1 MKKKLVI
8 GLSIAGIAALAI
20 GNSLAYLSD
29 EKTNANVMTVGN
41 VKIEQL
47 EYERVLCT
55 EEKCN
60 SKWVST
66 GKEDKYGYTP
76 DQVQKFTQNKSL
88 SPAVFKDG
96 KIKWDDRVE
105 NHQQSW
111 GQIEAPGSSKLFD
124 DSVRNA
130 LDKFVF
136 VKNVGKKDAYIRTWF
151 AFEQGSIPA
160 DRFEKVIA
168 TSGDAVHWDWETVAT
183 DVKIGGNEYV
193 IAKATY
199 LGPTS
204 NPTGILTPDAT
215 TYPSLLQVYMYPSA
229 TNEDV
234 EDIDGN
240 NNGTYDIL
248 VVSQAVQTDGF
259 DAAEEALTAAFTD
272 EHPWNDLTIA
282 QVNDE
287 VSTSLDGDLYL
298 IDRPFYNEIDNS
310 EEVVIDGNGHT
321 VYQEVSSYDKFEW
334 PGGNRTTMGNFYA
347 STNGAQITVKNI
359 TFKGVSQGNQ
369 AGYWIGDGLNF
380 NTKFE
385 NVNIIDLEVPA
396 YTADQNDDNVKDDKI
411 RAIGNGLLSYGT
423 LTLDNVKIIGT
434 KKSSLETSKVDEIYD
449 LVVINGKVN
458 INDSKLGKVRIW
470 NHVTDIEI
478 TGNTVIDS
486 IEFTTTKSKL
496 TKLKNL
502 KVDSNVTIKKVII
515 TKWEQGEEIS
525 RQVMTYEEWL
535 NS

>member
-47 EYERVLCT
+47 EYERVV
-55 EEKCN
+55 EN
-60 SKWVST
+60 GKWIPT

-88 SPAVFKDG
+88 SPAVFKEG
-96 KIKWDDRVE
+96 NIKWDDRVE

-111 GQIEAPGSSKLFD
+111 AQIDAPGSNRLFD

-136 VKNVGKKDAYIRTWF
+136 VKNIGKKDAYIRTWF

-160 DRFEKVIA
+160 DRFENIIS
-168 TSGDAVHWDWETVAT
+168 TNGDATHWKWETVDT
-183 DVKIGGNEYV
+183 DVKIDGNEYV

-215 TYPSLLQVYMYPSA
+215 TYPSLLQVYMKPSA

-259 DAAEEALTAAFTD
+259 DGAEEALTAAFTD

-298 IDRPFYNEIDNS
+298 IDRPFYNEVDNS
-310 EEVVIDGNGHT
+310 KEVVIDGKGHT
-321 VYQEVSSYDKFEW
+321 VYQEVSSSKKFGWNPE
-334 PGGNRTTMGNFYA
+334 GNRTTMGNFYA

-385 NVNIIDLEVPA
+385 NVNIIDLEVPL
-396 YTADQNDDNVKDDKI
+396 YTVDEVNSRN
-411 RAIGNGLLSYGT
+411 IGAGLLSYGN
-423 LTLDNVKIIGT
+423 LILDNVKITGT
-434 KKSSLETSKVDEIYD
+434 KQSSLEETKLDEVYD
-449 LVVINGKVN
+449 LVVINGTVD
-458 INDSKLGKVRIW
+458 INDSKIGNMRIW
-470 NHVTDIEI
+470 RHPTNVKI
-478 TGNTVIDS
+478 TGNTVIDTLEFS
-486 IEFTTTKSKL
+486 WGKSNDKTIAKFEIE
-496 TKLKNL
+496 
-502 KVDSNVTIKKVII
+502 DSVTIKKVIVR
-515 TKWEQGEEIS
+515 GEE
-525 RQVMTYEEWL
+525 MTYEEWL